1 MLTSRA
7 SVRERQ
13 GSSTLII
20 AQAKDSDSGEYVC
33 EVATGGAEIPS
44 LVHTVTVRD
53 GRARLEEPQAEPAV
67 KGGSAAVLPPLATL
81 LLVLLL

>member
-1 MLTSRA
+1 MTSRA

-53 GRARLEEPQAEPAV
+53 GGARIVEPQAPPAV
-67 KGGSAAVLPPLATL
+67 KGSSAAALAPLATL
-81 LLVLLL
+81 LLLLLL

>member
-33 EVATGGAEIPS
+33 EVATGGEEIPS

-53 GRARLEEPQAEPAV
+53 GGARIVEPQAEPMS
-67 KGGSAAVLPPLATL
+67 SAATLAPLATL
-81 LLVLLL
+81 LLLLLL

>member
-7 SVRERQ
+7 SVRENQ

-53 GRARLEEPQAEPAV
+53 GGARLEEPQAEPMSSV
-67 KGGSAAVLPPLATL
+67 AVLAPLFTL
-81 LLVLLL
+81 ILMMLL

>member
-53 GRARLEEPQAEPAV
+53 GGATIVEPHAEPMN
-67 KGGSAAVLPPLATL
+67 SAATLAPLATL
-81 LLVLLL
+81 LLLLLL